1 MPPRGYAY
9 LISIIG
15 GWGLAWPMIKI
26 GLNEIPPWAYRG
38 LMLPAAGI
46 ITFVLAW
53 ALGEKLASPRGQWG
67 PLLVTSLLNITLWTL
82 FSTLGLRLMA
92 SSGHAS
98 IIAYTMPLWAMLFAT
113 LFGGERPSW
122 IRLCGLALGLT
133 GLGIL
138 LSGELGAMAESPAGT
153 ALMLAAAISWG
164 AGTVVHKRVAW
175 QLPPLTLTAWMLVI
189 GAIPI
194 TLVGL
199 ATEITTLQPISVG
212 AIWATVFVLLVST
225 VFCWFAWFQV
235 VRLVPVV
242 VSTVGI
248 LMVPVIAV
256 ISGALLLNETVGLRE
271 ISALAC
277 VICAIALVLIPF
289 GRARTN

>member
-38 LMLPAAGI
+38 LMLPVAGI
-46 ITFVLAW
+46 ITFALAW

-67 PLLVTSLLNITLWTL
+67 LLLVTSLLNITLWTL
-82 FSTLGLRLMA
+82 FSTLGLRLMG

-164 AGTVVHKRVAW
+164 AGTVLHKRVDW

-199 ATEITTLQPISVG
+199 ATEIATLQPISVG
-212 AIWATVFVLLVST
+212 AIWATVFVLLIST

-235 VRLVPVV
+235 VRLVPVL

-248 LMVPVIAV
+248 LMVPVMAV
-256 ISGALLLNETVGLRE
+256 ISGGLLLNETVGMRE

>member
-1 MPPRGYAY
+1 MPPRGYVY
-9 LISIIG
+9 LISIVG

-46 ITFVLAW
+46 ITFALAW

-67 PLLVTSLLNITLWTL
+67 LLLVTSLLNITLWTL
-82 FSTLGLRLMA
+82 FSTLGLRLMG

-164 AGTVVHKRVAW
+164 AGTVLHKRVDW

-199 ATEITTLQPISVG
+199 ATEIATLQPISVG
-212 AIWATVFVLLVST
+212 AIWATVFVLLIST

-235 VRLVPVV
+235 VRLVPVL

-248 LMVPVIAV
+248 LMVPVMAV
-256 ISGALLLNETVGLRE
+256 ISGGLLLNETVGMRE